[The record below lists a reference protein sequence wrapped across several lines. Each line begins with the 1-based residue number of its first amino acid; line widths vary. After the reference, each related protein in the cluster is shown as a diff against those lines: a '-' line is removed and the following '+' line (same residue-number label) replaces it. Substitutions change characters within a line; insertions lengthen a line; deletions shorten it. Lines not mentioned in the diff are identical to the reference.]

1 MKILLT
7 GITGQDAY
15 FMAQLLLAKDYEV
28 HGMMRR
34 NRNNGERIDGVK
46 YVEGDLTDFASLVN
60 IVKNQYDEIYN
71 FAAQSFVKL
80 SWDQPELTA
89 NVTGLG
95 VLRLLEAVRQNSPQT
110 KVFQASSSEMFGNSP
125 APQNEQTPFQPKS
138 PYGIAKLFAHWTAV
152 NYRESYGMF
161 VSTGISFNHESERRG
176 EEFVTRKITKAI
188 GRIKRG
194 EQEYLD
200 LGNLD
205 AERDWGYA
213 PDYMEAVHLIMQQD
227 KPDDYVIATGEKH
240 SVKEFMEKAFEAA
253 ELDWKKYVRINEAHK
268 RPVEVNQLLGD
279 ASKIKALGWKPKT
292 NFNEMII
299 KMVNN
304 DL

>member
-7 GITGQDAY
+7 GITGQDGF
-15 FMAQLLLAKDYEV
+15 FMAHLLLEKGDEV

-34 NRNNGERIDGVK
+34 NRNNGERIENVK

-125 APQNEQTPFQPKS
+125 TPQNEQTAFQPKS

-188 GRIKRG
+188 GKIKRG
-194 EQEYLD
+194 EQEYLE

-213 PDYMEAVHLIMQQD
+213 PDYMEAVHLIMRQA
-227 KPDDYVIATGEKH
+227 KPDDFVIATGGKH
-240 SVKEFMEKAFEAA
+240 SVKDFMVKAFETAG
-253 ELDWKKYVRINEAHK
+253 LDWQKYVRINEAHK

-279 ASKIKALGWKPKT
+279 ASKIRALGWQSKT